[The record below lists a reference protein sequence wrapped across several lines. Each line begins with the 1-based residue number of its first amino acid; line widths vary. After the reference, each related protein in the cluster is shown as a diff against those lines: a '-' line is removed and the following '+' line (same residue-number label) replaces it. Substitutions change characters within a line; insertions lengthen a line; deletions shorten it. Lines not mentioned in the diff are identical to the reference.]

1 MEAYLRI
8 VRWKNLLFILVIQ
21 WLMQHAVVYPLLQ
34 TYGFEIS
41 QRDVFNILLYAAT
54 MLISA
59 GGYVINDYFDVKIDR
74 LNRPEK
80 VIVSEKI
87 TPKAAMLY
95 YQTLTVTG
103 VICGLIL
110 AFLSHSFTLGFIML
124 FTPGL
129 LWFYSASY
137 KRQFITGNVI
147 VSFSASLVMLVVG
160 FLEVALLQIQ
170 YGNLLLQTPI
180 PAQIYGWTGG
190 FAAFA
195 FACTWIREI
204 IKDMEDIHGDREM
217 ECRTMPIKWGIPKT
231 KYFLYAL
238 IILTIAALFH
248 VDFHYIHFDGNL
260 TTRYILF
267 GLTLPLVA
275 LSYLIFRSKTP
286 EDFHQA
292 STLSK
297 FIMLAGVL
305 YSLIFY
311 YLTAKTF
318 HISIFGLF
326 IVK

>member
-1 MEAYLRI
+1 MEAYIRI
-8 VRWKNLLFILVIQ
+8 ARWKNLIFILLIQ

-34 TYGFEIS
+34 TYGFEIYN
-41 QRDVFNILLYAAT
+41 RDVFNILLYAAT
-54 MLISA
+54 ILITA

-74 LNRPEK
+74 INRPEK
-80 VIVSEKI
+80 VIVGEKI
-87 TPKAAMLY
+87 TPKAAMLF
-95 YQTLTVTG
+95 YQLLIVSG
-103 VICGLIL
+103 VICGLVLAIL
-110 AFLSHSFTLGFIML
+110 SRSFTMGFIMIL
-124 FTPGL
+124 TPGL

-137 KRQFITGNVI
+137 KRQFITGNLI

-160 FLEVALLQIQ
+160 ILEIALLQVQ

-195 FACTWIREI
+195 FMCTLIREI

-217 ECRTMPIKWGIPKT
+217 ECRTMPIKCGIPKT

-248 VDFHYIHFDGNL
+248 VDFHYIHFEGNL

-275 LSYLIFRSKTP
+275 LGYLILRSKTAA
-286 EDFHQA
+286 DFHQA

-297 FIMLAGVL
+297 YIMLLGVL
-305 YSLIFY
+305 YSFIFY
-311 YLTAKTF
+311 YLTAKAY